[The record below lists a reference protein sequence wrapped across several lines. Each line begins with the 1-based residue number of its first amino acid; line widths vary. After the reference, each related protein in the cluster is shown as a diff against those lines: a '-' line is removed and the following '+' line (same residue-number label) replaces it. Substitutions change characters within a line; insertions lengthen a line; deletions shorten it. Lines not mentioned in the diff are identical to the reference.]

1 MGRKTNSSLIILGF
15 LFLMILQF
23 FPRCLAARKLEDSPQ
38 PTSWIGGVEN
48 DHQSKSDVNGS
59 KPRTAGSAN
68 GDYSPAGG
76 VVNMPPTSFSRSVSS
91 RQSNGSR
98 TVTQNNN
105 GVTTGNTTKWS
116 DKQKVTNWNGHKSE
130 TESHEVNVTNNGN
143 GGGQVYGP
151 PNAPSYEAPNGPE
164 NPLFYFPPIPPPF
177 ASP

>member
-1 MGRKTNSSLIILGF
+1 MKFIHFFFVSIL
-15 LFLMILQF
+15 L
-23 FPRCLAARKLEDSPQ
+23 PYRCLW
-38 PTSWIGGVEN
+38 T
-48 DHQSKSDVNGS
+48 
-59 KPRTAGSAN
+59 GSAN
-68 GDYSPAGG
+68 GDHSPAGG
-76 VVNMPPTSFSRSVSS
+76 VVNMPPTSFSRS
-91 RQSNGSR
+91 
-98 TVTQNNN
+98 NNN